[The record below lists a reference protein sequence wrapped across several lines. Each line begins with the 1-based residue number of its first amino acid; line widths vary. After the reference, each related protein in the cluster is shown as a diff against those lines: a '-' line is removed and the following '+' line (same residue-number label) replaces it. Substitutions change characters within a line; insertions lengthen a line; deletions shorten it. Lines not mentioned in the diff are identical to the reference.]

1 MKWNRTDLDALPVYE
16 KLVKLARKP
25 FDLNAPGALSPDR
38 ISKYKTSAAGFDL
51 LYSTQRVDDAAIN
64 GLQQLA
70 DQSGAVD
77 QFLAMKHGAVLDRI
91 EGYESENR
99 QVLHTACRD
108 IFSDSPCNGEAT
120 QQAKQQLENLKV
132 FLAQLDTGEVTNA
145 EGKTFTGYVNKG
157 SILFRMWILMMQQ
170 QSCRILIFPGPWW
183 GLCQKAAQPWK
194 RLPTRRWPGL
204 PTAGKA

>member
-77 QFLAMKHGAVLDRI
+77 QFLAMKHGAVMNRI

-120 QQAKQQLENLKV
+120 QQAKQQLENL
-132 FLAQLDTGEVTNA
+132 G
-145 EGKTFTGYVNKG
+145 
-157 SILFRMWILMMQQ
+157 
-170 QSCRILIFPGPWW
+170 FPGPARY
-183 GLCQKAAQPWK
+183 GRSNQCRGKNFYRVCQYRHRRLRPWPPCC
-194 RLPTRRWPGL
+194 LPRPFSVCT
-204 PTAGKA
+204 GKQKGPFYFECGS